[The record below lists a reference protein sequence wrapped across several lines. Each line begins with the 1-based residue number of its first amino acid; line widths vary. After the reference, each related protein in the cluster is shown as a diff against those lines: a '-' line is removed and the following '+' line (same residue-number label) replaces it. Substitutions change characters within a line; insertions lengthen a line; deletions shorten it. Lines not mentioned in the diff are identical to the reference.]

1 VSFGT
6 ILGLLGGDFEKRLKK
21 KKKKK
26 KRKGS
31 SNWELVFGVVQ

>member
-1 VSFGT
+1 M
-6 ILGLLGGDFEKRLKK
+6 GLLGGDFEKRLK

-31 SNWELVFGVVQ
+31 SNWELVFGVVE

>member
-21 KKKKK
+21 KKE
-26 KRKGS
+26 RKGS